1 MHIPL
6 EIERRFFVRSL
17 PKFLDSQRV
26 VITQGYLSFAP
37 IAVRV
42 RVTGKEALL
51 TMKCTA
57 PNAEPSAALQRLE
70 VEHVIP
76 IAKAKQMLSLCD
88 PQQLIQKDRYRIT
101 HAGQLYEVD
110 VFKGRHHGLVI
121 AEAELKHAQQ
131 ELSLPAWIGQE
142 ITHDHRYSNIELAQF
157 GLPNNFTPTN
167 FTNF

>member
-1 MHIPL
+1 MDIPL

-26 VITQGYLSFAP
+26 VITQGYLSFSP

-51 TMKCTA
+51 TMKCPTT
-57 PNAEPSAALQRLE
+57 ESADGALTRQE

-121 AEAELKHAQQ
+121 AEAELKHPQQ
-131 ELSLPAWIGQE
+131 ELTLPAWIGQE
-142 ITHDHRYSNIELAQF
+142 ITHDSRYSNIELAQF
-157 GLPNNFTPTN
+157 GLPNNFAPKN